1 MCEPF
6 SCAKGPTRGD
16 GLCRISG
23 EDRILQNVFAEIGV
37 PRDFGELAFDI
48 GGIDRHRLAP
58 ALLGIEADVLQY
70 LLHHGLE
77 AAGADILDLAVY
89 LGGDAGDGAHAVVGE
104 VHRDALGG
112 DQRRI
117 LLGEARVGLLEDA
130 DEVLLGER
138 LQLDTDGKAA
148 LEFRSEEHTSE
159 LQSLMRISYAVFC
172 LKQQKTYK

>member
-1 MCEPF
+1 M
-6 SCAKGPTRGD
+6 
-16 GLCRISG
+16 RIS
-23 EDRILQNVFAEIGV
+23 DWSS
-37 PRDFGELAFDI
+37 
-48 GGIDRHRLAP
+48 
-58 ALLGIEADVLQY
+58 DVCSSD
-70 LLHHGLE
+70 LHHGLE

-148 LEFRSEEHTSE
+148 LEFGEKIARLGDMEGSRRDEEDMVGLHR
-159 LQSLMRISYAVFC
+159 QVFGGDRGAFA
-172 LKQQKTYK
+172 KRREMAWVTIADNR

>member
-1 MCEPF
+1 M
-6 SCAKGPTRGD
+6 
-16 GLCRISG
+16 RIS
-23 EDRILQNVFAEIGV
+23 DWSS
-37 PRDFGELAFDI
+37 
-48 GGIDRHRLAP
+48 
-58 ALLGIEADVLQY
+58 DVCSSD
-70 LLHHGLE
+70 LHHGLE

-148 LEFRSEEHTSE
+148 LEFGEKIARLGDMEGSRRDEEVRSEEH
-159 LQSLMRISYAVFC
+159 RPVFGGDRGVFGIGSASRWE
-172 LKQQKTYK
+172 KGS